1 MTYAGEESG
10 HSYTAACAGKRVYV
24 QRHGVGDETLKA
36 EVMPTGDEP
45 SDVSQIPEVSHLA
58 ASLAAKEDSA
68 QFGGFIYRSAFS
80 GTIFLPIDLDI
91 NATFFISVSCIYASP
106 YKRQR
111 PQH

>member
-24 QRHGVGDETLKA
+24 QRHGVRDETLKA

-45 SDVSQIPEVSHLA
+45 FDVSQIPEVSHLA
-58 ASLAAKEDSA
+58 ASLAAKEEDSA

-80 GTIFLPIDLDI
+80 APVFDQLI
-91 NATFFISVSCIYASP
+91 
-106 YKRQR
+106 
-111 PQH
+111 